1 MAEKLL
7 LGVDIGGTKVAAGLV
22 NHSGEIVFK
31 TRNPMNPRGTE
42 QEGLAAVK
50 TAIDA
55 GLKQATAGID
65 AIGIISPG
73 PLDPKTGI
81 ILNPPNLPCWRNYHL
96 VQRLAEA
103 YKMPIILDNDAN
115 AAGLAEALWG
125 AGRGYKEVFY
135 ATLGT
140 GVGTG
145 IIFNG
150 RIFHGRTGA
159 AAEGGHVT
167 IDYRGGKFCKCGK
180 PGCVEALVSGT
191 GIARRAREKARSS
204 GSIAQPLIDLA
215 GGNID
220 NITGEVV
227 GKAFTSGDQ
236 LATEILEETAD
247 ILAVWLG
254 NVIDLLEPEVIV
266 VGGGVSE
273 LMEGWFDHV
282 RQQVPQ
288 WSVNQRANEIPII
301 IAKYRADA
309 GIAGAA
315 ALSLQSSASVS
326 AAADL

>member
-7 LGVDIGGTKVAAGLV
+7 LGIDIGGTKVAAGLV
-22 NHSGEIVFK
+22 NHVGEIVFK
-31 TRNPMNPRGTE
+31 TRNPMNPRGTAE
-42 QEGLAAVK
+42 EGLAAVM

-55 GLKQATAGID
+55 GLKQASGAVNSV
-65 AIGIISPG
+65 GIISPG

-103 YKMPIILDNDAN
+103 YKMPIHLDNDAN
-115 AAGLAEALWG
+115 AAGLAEAIWG

-159 AAEGGHVT
+159 AAEGGHIT
-167 IDYRGGKFCKCGK
+167 IDYRAGKYCNCGK

-191 GIARRAREKARSS
+191 GIARRARAKARSA

-215 GGNID
+215 GGNVD

-227 GKAFTSGDQ
+227 GIAFRAGDQ

-254 NVIDLLEPEVIV
+254 NIIDLLEPEVIV

-282 RQQVPQ
+282 RRQVPN

-301 IAKYRADA
+301 IARYRADA

-315 ALSLQSSASVS
+315 ALSLQATAVTEV
-326 AAADL
+326 AAL

>member
-1 MAEKLL
+1 MADRLF
-7 LGVDIGGTKVAAGLV
+7 LGIDIGGTKVAAGLV
-22 NHSGEIVFK
+22 NHAGEIVFK
-31 TRNPMNPRGTE
+31 TRNPMNPRGTAE
-42 QEGLAAVK
+42 EGLAAVK

-55 GLKQATAGID
+55 GLKQASGAVN
-65 AIGIISPG
+65 AVGIISPG

-96 VQRLAEA
+96 VQRLAET
-103 YKMPIILDNDAN
+103 YKMPIHLDNDAN
-115 AAGLAEALWG
+115 AAGLAEGIWG

-159 AAEGGHVT
+159 AAEGGHIT
-167 IDYRGGKFCKCGK
+167 IDYRGGKFCNCGK

-191 GIARRAREKARSS
+191 GIARRAREKARAA
-204 GSIAQPLIDLA
+204 GSIAQPLIELA

-227 GKAFTSGDQ
+227 GKAFRAGDQ

-254 NVIDLLEPEVIV
+254 NIIDLLEPEVIV

-282 RQQVPQ
+282 RGQVPH

-301 IAKYRADA
+301 IARYRADA

-315 ALSLQSSASVS
+315 ALSLQ
-326 AAADL
+326 AATATEVAAP

>member
-1 MAEKLL
+1 MDKLL
-7 LGVDIGGTKVAAGLV
+7 LGIDIGGTKVAAGLL
-22 NHSGEIVFK
+22 NYAGEILFK
-31 TRNPMNPRGTE
+31 NRNPMNPRGTAE
-42 QEGLAAVK
+42 EGLAAVK
-50 TAIDA
+50 TAIDTA
-55 GLKQATAGID
+55 LQQANGALD
-65 AIGIISPG
+65 SIGIISPG

-81 ILNPPNLPCWRNYHL
+81 VLNPPNLPCWRNYHL

-103 YKMPIILDNDAN
+103 YRMPVYLDNDAN
-115 AAGLAEALWG
+115 AAGLAEAIWG

-145 IIFNG
+145 IILNR
-150 RIFHGRTGA
+150 RIFYGRTGA
-159 AAEGGHVT
+159 AGEGGHMT
-167 IDYRGGKFCKCGK
+167 IDYRGGKYCKCGK
-180 PGCVEALVSGT
+180 PGCIEALVSGS
-191 GIARRAREKARSS
+191 GIARRAREKARAA
-204 GSIAQPLIDLA
+204 GSIAEPLIELA
-215 GGNID
+215 GGNVD

-227 GKAFTSGDQ
+227 GKAWHAGDQ

-254 NVIDLLEPEVIV
+254 NIIDLMEPEVIV

-282 RQQVPQ
+282 RRQVPQ
-288 WSVNQRANEIPII
+288 WSVNRRANEIPII

-315 ALSLQSSASVS
+315 ALALQ
-326 AAADL
+326 AANIAPAITD

>member
-1 MAEKLL
+1 MADKLL
-7 LGVDIGGTKVAAGLV
+7 LGIDVGGTKVAAGLV
-22 NHSGEIVFK
+22 NHAGDILFK
-31 TRNPMNPRGTE
+31 TRNPMNPRGTAE
-42 QEGLAAVK
+42 AGLDAVK

-55 GLKQATAGID
+55 GMRQAMGLVD

-81 ILNPPNLPCWRNYHL
+81 ILNPPNLPCWRNFHL

-103 YKMPIILDNDAN
+103 YKMPVRLDNDAN

-125 AGRGYKEVFY
+125 AGRGYNVVFY

-145 IIFNG
+145 IILNQK
-150 RIFHGRTGA
+150 IFHGRTGA

-167 IDYRGGKFCKCGK
+167 IDYRGGKYCNCGK
-180 PGCVEALVSGT
+180 PGCVEPLVSGT
-191 GIARRAREKARSS
+191 GIARRAREKARAA
-204 GSIAQPLIDLA
+204 GSVAKPLIELA

-220 NITGEVV
+220 NITGEIV
-227 GKAFTSGDQ
+227 GKSWRAGDP

-254 NVIDLLEPEVIV
+254 NIIDLLEPEVIV
-266 VGGGVSE
+266 IGGGVSE

-282 RQQVPQ
+282 RHQVPQ

-301 IAKYRADA
+301 IAKYRSDA

-315 ALSLQSSASVS
+315 ALCLQATS
-326 AAADL
+326 

>member
-7 LGVDIGGTKVAAGLV
+7 LGIDVGGTKVAAGLV
-22 NHSGEIVFK
+22 NNAGEIVSK
-31 TRNPMNPRGTE
+31 TRNPMNPRGTAE
-42 QEGLAAVK
+42 EGLDAVK

-55 GLKQATAGID
+55 GLKQSSDRID

-103 YKMPIILDNDAN
+103 YKMPVHLDNDAN

-145 IIFNG
+145 IVLG
-150 RIFHGRTGA
+150 GKIFHGRTGA
-159 AAEGGHVT
+159 AAEGGHIT
-167 IDYRGGKFCKCGK
+167 IDYRGGKYCGCGK

-191 GIARRAREKARSS
+191 GIARRAREKARAA
-204 GSIAQPLIDLA
+204 GSIAKPLIELA
-215 GGNID
+215 GGSVD
-220 NITGEVV
+220 LITGEIV
-227 GKAFTSGDQ
+227 GKAWRAGDP

-254 NVIDLLEPEVIV
+254 NIIDLLEPEVIV

-282 RQQVPQ
+282 RQQIPQ
-288 WSVNQRANEIPII
+288 WSVNQRANEIPVI

-315 ALSLQSSASVS
+315 ALSLQAVVPKQVG
-326 AAADL
+326 A

>member
-1 MAEKLL
+1 MADRLF
-7 LGVDIGGTKVAAGLV
+7 LGIDIGGTKVAAGLV
-22 NHSGEIVFK
+22 NHAGEIVFK
-31 TRNPMNPRGTE
+31 TRNPMNPRGTAE
-42 QEGLAAVK
+42 EGLAAVK

-55 GLKQATAGID
+55 GLKQASGAVN
-65 AIGIISPG
+65 AVGIISPG

-96 VQRLAEA
+96 VQRLAET
-103 YKMPIILDNDAN
+103 YKMPIHLDNDAN
-115 AAGLAEALWG
+115 AAGLAEAIWG

-159 AAEGGHVT
+159 AAEGGHIT
-167 IDYRGGKFCKCGK
+167 IDYRGGKFCNCGK

-191 GIARRAREKARSS
+191 GIARRAREKARAA
-204 GSIAQPLIDLA
+204 GSIAQPLIELA

-227 GKAFTSGDQ
+227 GKAFRAGDQ

-254 NVIDLLEPEVIV
+254 NIIDLLEPEVIV

-282 RQQVPQ
+282 RGQVPH

-301 IAKYRADA
+301 IARYRADA

-315 ALSLQSSASVS
+315 ALSLQ
-326 AAADL
+326 AATATEVAAP

>member
-1 MAEKLL
+1 MADKLL
-7 LGVDIGGTKVAAGLV
+7 LGIDIGGTKVAAGLV
-22 NHSGEIVFK
+22 NHAGEIVYK
-31 TRNPMNPRGTE
+31 TRNPMNPRGTAE
-42 QEGLAAVK
+42 EGLAAVK
-50 TAIDA
+50 IAIDA
-55 GLKQATAGID
+55 ALAAAKGAID

-103 YKMPIILDNDAN
+103 YKMPIYLDNDAN

-150 RIFHGRTGA
+150 RVFHGRTGA
-159 AAEGGHVT
+159 AAEGGHLT
-167 IDYRGGKFCKCGK
+167 IDYRGARNCNCGK
-180 PGCVEALVSGT
+180 PGCVEPMLSGT
-191 GIARRAREKARSS
+191 GIARRAREKARAA
-204 GSIAQPLIDLA
+204 GSIAQPLIGLA
-215 GGNID
+215 GGNVD
-220 NITGEVV
+220 NITAEVV
-227 GKAFTSGDQ
+227 GKAWREGDP

-254 NVIDLLEPEVIV
+254 NIIDLLEPEVIV

-282 RQQVPQ
+282 RKQVPQ

-309 GIAGAA
+309 GVAGAA
-315 ALSLQSSASVS
+315 ALSLQSSA
-326 AAADL
+326 AMTAIADL